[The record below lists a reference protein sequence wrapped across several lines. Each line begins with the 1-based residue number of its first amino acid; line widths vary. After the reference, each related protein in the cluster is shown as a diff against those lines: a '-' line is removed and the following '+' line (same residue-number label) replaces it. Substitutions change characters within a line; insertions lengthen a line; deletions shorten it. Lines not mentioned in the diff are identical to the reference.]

1 MDSRAVVHAM
11 GDAVVD
17 AKAGPR
23 QKRNGLVCAGS
34 VSSSVGP
41 GPTRGWVRVR
51 GVRVRAISWWGGS
64 GDGLGQWVPGQFSLE
79 IKERRVLVK
88 ETAVAR
94 VWWESGP
101 LFVTDEI
108 DEGSTLAFPALAIPD
123 CVLLGLFLFITVTAE
138 GAWVGGG
145 VRA

>member
-1 MDSRAVVHAM
+1 MYVVY
-11 GDAVVD
+11 
-17 AKAGPR
+17 
-23 QKRNGLVCAGS
+23 
-34 VSSSVGP
+34 VSGRSP
-41 GPTRGWVRVR
+41 GG
-51 GVRVRAISWWGGS
+51 GGS

-79 IKERRVLVK
+79 IKERRVLVE

-94 VWWESGP
+94 VRWESGP

-108 DEGSTLAFPALAIPD
+108 DEGSSLTFPALAIPD
-123 CVLLGLFLFITVTAE
+123 CVLLGLLLFVTVTAE